1 MKAIQI
7 TQHGD
12 YDVLRPVDLPVPQPR
27 GKEALVR
34 MTAAAV
40 NALDDQV
47 RRGMLP
53 IAGPAPLVAG
63 IEGVGVVEEPGD
75 SGLKTGTGV
84 MVWPYSRR
92 FGLTEDGTWAEY
104 VTADSYSMLTV
115 PSGICDMEAAGF
127 LVSYVTAQLALTYA
141 GGFKAGQTVLAP
153 AVGGSIGNAVLQLA
167 RAQGAARVLTTAGT
181 TAKAEQARAAGYT
194 DVIDLSEEMLIHTVL
209 EMTDGRGVDL
219 AIDTIG
225 GFLTGSSLAALAPGG
240 TLVTV
245 GYRAGNWVDINLSDL
260 IGKSGHM
267 VGLDLFAV
275 PEEAIRQAVVVV
287 RSLLAERLVR
297 PLVAR
302 TFPLLEAATAQ
313 RYQMEEHPFGKV
325 ILTI

>member
-1 MKAIQI
+1 LKAIQV

-12 YDVLRPVDLPVPQPR
+12 YDALRPIDLPVPQPR
-27 GKEALVR
+27 GGEALVR

-47 RRGMLP
+47 RRGLYP
-53 IAGPAPLVAG
+53 RARPAPLVAG

-75 SGLKTGTGV
+75 SGLKAGTGV

-92 FGLTEDGTWAEY
+92 FGITEDGTWAEY
-104 VTADSYSMLTV
+104 VVADPLSLLAV
-115 PSGICDMEAAGF
+115 PAGICDVEAAGF
-127 LVSYVTAQLALTYA
+127 LVAYITAQLALTYA
-141 GGFKAGQTVLAP
+141 GGFQAGMTVLAP
-153 AVGGSIGNAVLQLA
+153 AVGGSIGNAVVQLA
-167 RAQGAARVLTTAGT
+167 RAQGAARVITTAGLT
-181 TAKAEQARAAGYT
+181 SKAEQARAAGYT

-209 EMTDGRGVDL
+209 EITDGMGVDL
-219 AIDTIG
+219 AVDTIG

-245 GYRAGNWVDINLSDL
+245 GYRAGSWVDINLSDL
-260 IGKSGHM
+260 IGKSGRIF
-267 VGLDLFAV
+267 GLDLFAV
-275 PEEAIRQAVVVV
+275 PEEAIRQAVGIV
-287 RSLLAERLVR
+287 RSLLAERMVR

-302 TFPLLEAATAQ
+302 SFPLLEAATAQ
-313 RYQMEEHPFGKV
+313 RYQIEERPFGKV